1 MKIKYSKY
9 TEEDFGIGA
18 EDLLQ
23 ALSDF
28 LLRVSAYAELHFTER
43 MWPEF
48 DAEDLAEALGSFHRR
63 ERRFG
68 GLQALPL
75 EPAPSL

>member
-1 MKIKYSKY
+1 
-9 TEEDFGIGA
+9 
-18 EDLLQ
+18 
-23 ALSDF
+23 
-28 LLRVSAYAELHFTER
+28 

-48 DAEDLAEALGSFHRR
+48 DAEDLAQALASFRRR

-68 GLQALPL
+68 GLAALPL